1 MTQHTYAPFRDPSF
15 KGWIGTGR
23 EDITPPVGIYARNWG
38 AAKHEV
44 ASGIHL
50 PFTLTAVTFQQDSD
64 ASPLVLIS
72 ADLGWWKSAADE
84 EQLRAG
90 ILQALSLEPFQL
102 MFCLTHTHAG
112 PSTFTED
119 ENKPGGALIAPY
131 LQLVQQAAIKAAKN
145 ALETAKRSTLTWHYG
160 TCDLAKNREL
170 PEAGTDRIITGL
182 HPAGTADNT
191 LLVGRITD
199 EAGNVAGT
207 IVNYACHPTTL
218 GAANSLLSPDYIGAM
233 RALVEASTSAP
244 CLFLQGASGELAP
257 AEQYSG
263 DTTLADHYGRQLGW
277 AVLSALDAMLP
288 PDQALFFTGVV
299 ESGASLAMWN
309 KGPYA
314 PDEVVTG
321 EMATVALPLKALP
334 SLAAIEAEW
343 AACKD
348 HVVKERLW
356 RQRGIRKTI
365 GDGDVS
371 HMPLWV
377 WRIGDAVLVGQP
389 NETYS
394 AFQQELRSLLAPAAV
409 AVMNIVNGYAGYL
422 PPKDAYSRN
431 SYAVWQTPFAPGA
444 LELLTTSAATISQ
457 RLIFPK

>member
-1 MTQHTYAPFRDPSF
+1 MTQQTYAPFKAPSF

-50 PFTLTAVTFQQDSD
+50 PFTLTAVTFQNGEGE
-64 ASPLVLIS
+64 SPLVLIS

-84 EQLRAG
+84 QQLREG
-90 ILQALSLEPFQL
+90 ILQALSLQPFQL

-119 ENKPGGALIAPY
+119 VNKPGGHLIAPY
-131 LQLVQQAAIKAAKN
+131 LRQVQEAAITAAKS
-145 ALETAKRSTLTWHYG
+145 ALKMAKTATLTWHYG

-170 PEAGTDRIITGL
+170 PEAGTDRVITGL
-182 HPAGTADNT
+182 NPLAAADNT

-199 EAGNVAGT
+199 EQKILGT

-218 GAANSLLSPDYIGAM
+218 GAGNQLLSPDYIGAM
-233 RALVEASTSAP
+233 RALVEASTGAP
-244 CLFLQGASGELAP
+244 CLFLQGASGELSP

-263 DTTLADHYGRQLGW
+263 DTSLADQYGRQLGF
-277 AVLSALDAMLP
+277 AVLSALEAMLP

-309 KGPYA
+309 KGSYA
-314 PDEVVTG
+314 PATVVKG
-321 EMATVALPLKALP
+321 EMTTVALPLKELP
-334 SLAAIEAEW
+334 SLAEIEAAW
-343 AACKD
+343 AACED
-348 HVVKERLW
+348 HVIKERLW

-365 GDGDVS
+365 GDGTVS
-371 HMPLWV
+371 EMPLWV
-377 WRIGDAVLVGQP
+377 WRLGDTILAGQP

-394 AFQQELRSLLAPAAV
+394 AFQQELRALLSPVAV
-409 AVMNIVNGYAGYL
+409 VVMNIVNGYAGYL
-422 PPKDAYSRN
+422 PPAEAYNRQ

-444 LELLTTSAATISQ
+444 LELLTASAAAISQ
-457 RLIFPK
+457 RLILSK